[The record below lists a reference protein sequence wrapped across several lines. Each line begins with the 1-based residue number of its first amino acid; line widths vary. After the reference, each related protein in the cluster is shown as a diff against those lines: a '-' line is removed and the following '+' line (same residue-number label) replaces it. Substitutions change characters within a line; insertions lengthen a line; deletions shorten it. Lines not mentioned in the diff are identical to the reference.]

1 MPFGPER
8 FSIDEEASKNRAF
21 ESMGRRVEALQRG
34 VEIIEKARAPF
45 VESLRQ
51 RVERSAEAGDA
62 IEQLR
67 HHIEESGKRLE
78 AFSAGRMTRA
88 EVVKAGAQGW
98 QQALGP
104 KTRDLI
110 KRVYQDAGERP
121 PLLPFEALTA
131 LFGHKQL
138 PDEWSARH
146 NGLDFTFY
154 EPVQTYSETGQVGT
168 RRDALGDPEPP
179 MAPPSID
186 RCFPPE
192 PFSQPAQL
200 AAAI

>member
-67 HHIEESGKRLE
+67 HHIEESGKRLVQCQQHE
-78 AFSAGRMTRA
+78 GGREREKQPVVRTPPKSEKKHRRHAKPERDRTGEKLDENSVHSA
-88 EVVKAGAQGW
+88 
-98 QQALGP
+98 
-104 KTRDLI
+104 
-110 KRVYQDAGERP
+110 
-121 PLLPFEALTA
+121 
-131 LFGHKQL
+131 
-138 PDEWSARH
+138 
-146 NGLDFTFY
+146 
-154 EPVQTYSETGQVGT
+154 
-168 RRDALGDPEPP
+168 
-179 MAPPSID
+179 
-186 RCFPPE
+186 
-192 PFSQPAQL
+192 SQMNA
-200 AAAI
+200 